1 MVIAAIA
8 AAGFDIFEV
17 PADGVGPNSADALL
31 GSNAEGK
38 RLGCEARRFR
48 C

>member
-1 MVIAAIA
+1 MVIAAV
-8 AAGFDIFEV
+8 AAGFDVFEV
-17 PADGVGPNSADALL
+17 PADGVGPNYADALL

-38 RLGCEARRFR
+38 RLGSEARRFR

>member
-1 MVIAAIA
+1 MVIAVV
-8 AAGFDIFEV
+8 AAGFDVFEV

-38 RLGCEARRFR
+38 LLGSEARRFR